1 MTTHPADPPD
11 AGDETGER
19 DEIDA
24 LRARV
29 ADLENRWRS
38 TAADFDNFRK
48 RTARDAEQ
56 AGVLERA
63 RVAAAWL
70 PVLDNLDMALDHARA
85 DPATIVAGVRAVR
98 NQADDVMARLGF
110 PRREDEAGTP
120 FDPAA
125 HEAVGAVPAAGFAPG
140 TIVEVV
146 RSGYGGGEHQLRPA
160 AVMVASRAD

>member
-1 MTTHPADPPD
+1 MTTQPADPPD
-11 AGDETGER
+11 AGDEPGER

-56 AGVLERA
+56 AGVLERG

-70 PVLDNLDMALDHARA
+70 PVLDNLDMALDHAGPTRRRSSPGSGRSA
-85 DPATIVAGVRAVR
+85 
-98 NQADDVMARLGF
+98 NQADDVLARLGF
-110 PRREDEAGTP
+110 PRRDDEAGTP

-146 RSGYGGGEHQLRPA
+146 RPGYGGGEHQLRPA
-160 AVMVASRAD
+160 AVVVASRAE